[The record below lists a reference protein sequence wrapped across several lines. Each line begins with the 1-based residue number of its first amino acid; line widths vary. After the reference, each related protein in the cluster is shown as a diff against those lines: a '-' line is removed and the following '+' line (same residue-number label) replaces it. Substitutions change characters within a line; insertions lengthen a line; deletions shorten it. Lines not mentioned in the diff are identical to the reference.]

1 MVSRVRRRAAES
13 QILAFDVGGSFVKAA
28 RVDPVRGALL
38 DEVLRVPTPADAAPA
53 AVVDLLADIASRM
66 PSTGPVGLAFP
77 TVARRGVAMTAANI
91 DRRWIGTDAR
101 ALLAARIRRPV
112 AFLNDADAAGLAEM
126 RMGAG
131 RGRGGTVLVV
141 TLGTGIGSA
150 LFVDGRLVPNTELG
164 HLQVG
169 SEEAEQRASA
179 RIRVERGLSWQA
191 WAAEVNVGPRGDA
204 SAALARPVHHRRR
217 RHRELGS
224 VRAAARD
231 PAEIV
236 VARYGNDAGLIG
248 AAMAAVESGQPQF
261 GQRRES
267 AAAGAP
273 KCDCP
278 VQTARCR
285 HDHLYGDVAT
295 GGGARRHQFVT
306 GLSGFLAAATPG

>member
-1 MVSRVRRRAAES
+1 MVSRVRRHASES

-66 PSTGPVGLAFP
+66 PSPGPVGLAFP

-101 ALLAARIRRPV
+101 ALLASRIHRPV
-112 AFLNDADAAGLAEM
+112 VFLNDADAAGLAEM

-131 RGRGGTVLVV
+131 RGRDGTVLVV

-179 RIRVERGLSWQA
+179 RIRVERSLGWQA
-191 WAAEVNVGPRGDA
+191 WAGEVNAVLAEMHRLLWPDLFIIGGGVTENWELFGP
-204 SAALARPVHHRRR
+204 LLEH
-217 RHRELGS
+217 
-224 VRAAARD
+224 

-248 AAMAAVESGQPQF
+248 AAMAAVESG
-261 GQRRES
+261 GV
-267 AAAGAP
+267 AA
-273 KCDCP
+273 
-278 VQTARCR
+278 
-285 HDHLYGDVAT
+285 
-295 GGGARRHQFVT
+295 
-306 GLSGFLAAATPG
+306 